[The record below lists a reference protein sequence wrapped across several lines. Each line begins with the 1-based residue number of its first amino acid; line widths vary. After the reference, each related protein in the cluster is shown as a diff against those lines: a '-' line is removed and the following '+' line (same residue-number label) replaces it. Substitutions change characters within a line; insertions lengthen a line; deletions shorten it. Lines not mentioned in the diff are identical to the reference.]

1 MSTRR
6 KPYPNELYHYGVKGM
21 KWKEH
26 KYGNLTA
33 EEYYERVRQKL
44 AQVRARTN
52 KNDKTP
58 AENRPSGKI
67 PNQTGVNY
75 RKELANQEDKRQK
88 QEAARKSAQ
97 MEIRRHREHAVDNMR
112 RDLRKAITG
121 RSTGELSDKQRAV
134 AKTKHEDLE
143 RSRQKADYEKSFAR
157 EGQRK
162 AREAHS
168 KQIRDQIVNR
178 DNKRAADIKKRAQLE
193 AADQKARKDAKRRI
207 MMKRSEATA
216 REIGSKAEKALRNAY
231 GDTLN
236 LMKNRKKIASN
247 VRSQASKAA
256 KQIRKSLKSASTTA
270 KATSTNNG
278 KKANGPATNAANAT
292 KNKKA
297 ATNAAKNKKAANSN
311 RKLTSSSARERQAA
325 RDIWEK
331 GTYGNGEDRRRNLKK
346 AGINYDRTQDRINKT
361 LDNYQKTGK
370 MDWDYY
376 DRVQAKKKAKKKNSS
391 GKKTSSGKKAR

>member
-52 KNDKTP
+52 KNDQKPT
-58 AENRPSGKI
+58 ENRPSGKI
-67 PNQTGVNY
+67 PNQTGVDY
-75 RKELANQEDKRQK
+75 RKELANQEAKRQK

-97 MEIRRHREHAVDNMR
+97 MEIRRHREHAVDNIR
-112 RDLRKAITG
+112 RDLRKATTG
-121 RSTGELSDKQRAV
+121 RSTGELSDKQRAA
-134 AKTKHEDLE
+134 AKTKHENLE
-143 RSRQKADYEKSFAR
+143 KSRQKAAYEKSFAR

-162 AREAHS
+162 AREARS
-168 KQIRDQIVNR
+168 KQVRDQIVNR
-178 DNKRAADIKKRAQLE
+178 DNERAADIKKRAQLE
-193 AADQKARKDAKRRI
+193 AADQKARKDAKRRT
-207 MMKRSEATA
+207 MVKRSEATA

-236 LMKNRKKIASN
+236 LMKNRKKFASN
-247 VRSQASKAA
+247 VKKQAAKAA
-256 KQIRKSLKSASTTA
+256 KQIRKSIKNGPTTANTASTNNSGKT
-270 KATSTNNG
+270 KASTNNG
-278 KKANGPATNAANAT
+278 KKTNSP
-292 KNKKA
+292 
-297 ATNAAKNKKAANSN
+297 ATNAAKNKKAANGS
-311 RKLTSSSARERQAA
+311 RKLTSSSSREKQAA

-361 LDNYQKTGK
+361 LDNYRKTGK
-370 MDWDYY
+370 MDWEYY
-376 DRVQAKKKAKKKNSS
+376 DRVQAKKKAKKNSS
-391 GKKTSSGKKAR
+391 GKKTSSRKKTR

>member
-58 AENRPSGKI
+58 TENRPSGKVS
-67 PNQTGVNY
+67 NQTGVDY
-75 RKELANQEDKRQK
+75 RKELADREAKRQNR
-88 QEAARKSAQ
+88 E
-97 MEIRRHREHAVDNMR
+97 MEIRRHREHAVDNVR
-112 RDLRKAITG
+112 RDLRKATTG
-121 RSTGELSDKQRAV
+121 RSTGELSDEQRAA
-134 AKTKHEDLE
+134 AKTKHENLE
-143 RSRQKADYEKSFAR
+143 RSRQKAEYEKSFAR

-162 AREAHS
+162 AREARS
-168 KQIRDQIVNR
+168 KQFRDKMVNR
-178 DNKRAADIKKRAQLE
+178 DNERAADIKKRAQLE
-193 AADQKARKDAKRRI
+193 AADQKARKEAKRRI
-207 MMKRSEATA
+207 MVKRSEATA

-256 KQIRKSLKSASTTA
+256 KQIRKSLKNASTTA
-270 KATSTNNG
+270 NAASTNNG
-278 KKANGPATNAANAT
+278 KKTNSPSINAA
-292 KNKKA
+292 KNKKT

-361 LDNYQKTGK
+361 LANYEKTGK

-376 DRVQAKKKAKKKNSS
+376 DRVQAKKKAKKK
-391 GKKTSSGKKAR
+391 KTSSRKKTR

>member
-52 KNDKTP
+52 KNDQKPT
-58 AENRPSGKI
+58 ENRPSGKI
-67 PNQTGVNY
+67 PNQTGVDY
-75 RKELANQEDKRQK
+75 RKELANREAKRQK
-88 QEAARKSAQ
+88 QEAAQ
-97 MEIRRHREHAVDNMR
+97 MEIRRHQEHAMDNVR
-112 RDLRKAITG
+112 RTLRKATTG
-121 RSTGELSDKQRAV
+121 RSTGELSAKQRAA
-134 AKTKHEDLE
+134 AKTKHENLE
-143 RSRQKADYEKSFAR
+143 RSRQKAAYEKSFTR

-162 AREAHS
+162 AREARS
-168 KQIRDQIVNR
+168 KQVRDQIVNR
-178 DNKRAADIKKRAQLE
+178 DNERAADIKKRAQLE
-193 AADQKARKDAKRRI
+193 AADQKARKDAKRRT
-207 MMKRSEATA
+207 MVKRSEATA

-236 LMKNRKKIASN
+236 LMKNRKKFASN
-247 VRSQASKAA
+247 VKKQAAKAA
-256 KQIRKSLKSASTTA
+256 KQIRKSIKNDSATA
-270 KATSTNNG
+270 NATSTNTSG
-278 KKANGPATNAANAT
+278 KTKATNNSKKTNSPANNAT
-292 KNKKA
+292 R
-297 ATNAAKNKKAANSN
+297 NKKAANAN
-311 RKLTSSSARERQAA
+311 RKLTSSSSREKQAA

-361 LDNYQKTGK
+361 LDNYRKTGK
-370 MDWDYY
+370 MDWEYY
-376 DRVQAKKKAKKKNSS
+376 DRVQAKKKAKKKSSS
-391 GKKTSSGKKAR
+391 GKKTR